1 MRQDSVKS
9 IFIDRIRTADASL
22 ETITPSKGIDLM
34 LEFYEQDAVD
44 GCRNDGQGDMLLYQ
58 WGTYD
63 WGDGESFEL
72 DITRQLI
79 FGEGEDEDIFQLSL
93 TFKFVATTE
102 LRQIASGNRW
112 CSSREDLE
120 GFRKFIHHSVP
131 FLTANEELA
140 SAVQLEYG
148 TAG

>member
-1 MRQDSVKS
+1 
-9 IFIDRIRTADASL
+9 
-22 ETITPSKGIDLM
+22 M